1 VNFATNTLAPFVLTE
16 MLLPLLA
23 AATPRGR
30 VVAVSSGGQ
39 YTEELLLE
47 DMQWL
52 GPGFDG
58 ARAYAR
64 DKRRQTALTA
74 HWAEAHRESGVFFS
88 SMHPGWADTDAVRT
102 SLPQFYEALKARLR
116 SPEEG
121 ADTVVWLC
129 CVAREKVQPHSGA
142 FFFDRRPVDAHL
154 PLSWTQF
161 PPQRAAQL
169 ADALRE
175 LAAQATAKAEA
186 DAAAAAT
193 PGADAGAAAVAT
205 PAAADAA
212 AAGTPPA

>member
-16 MLLPLLA
+16 MLLPLLG

-47 DMQWL
+47 DMQWR

-74 HWAEAHRESGVFFS
+74 LWAETHSASSGVFFAA
-88 SMHPGWADTDAVRT
+88 MHPGWADTDAVRT
-102 SLPQFYEALKARLR
+102 SLPQFYETLKARLR

-129 CVAREKVQPHSGA
+129 CAPREKVQAHSGA

-161 PPQRAAQL
+161 PPHRAAQL

-175 LAAQATAKAEA
+175 LAAQAQAKAETETQ
-186 DAAAAAT
+186 AAPPAA
-193 PGADAGAAAVAT
+193 GADTAA
-205 PAAADAA
+205 
-212 AAGTPPA
+212 